1 MSNAAILVMTA
12 LARIAVLSGLLAAC
26 SSTWVASTWKS
37 PALDTLTFERV
48 VVIAHT
54 KGEAARRT
62 MEDQLVSR
70 LSVPAVASYRLSAKP
85 PVEDQLHE
93 LVLGGQFNGA
103 IVMRVVAVEKEADW
117 VPGTW
122 IGPYWGAFGWGM
134 FDPGYYELNTWVRV
148 ETNMYS
154 LPDEQLVWAAS
165 SSTENP
171 ISVKQLV
178 NETVD
183 RVAKELPLQ
192 RLVRPRS

>member
-1 MSNAAILVMTA
+1 MHSILVMRA
-12 LARIAVLSGLLAAC
+12 LARIAVSSVVLAAC
-26 SSTWVASTWKS
+26 SSTFVSSTWKS
-37 PALDTLTFERV
+37 PALSTLSFDKV
-48 VVIAHT
+48 VVIAHA
-54 KGEAARRT
+54 KGEAARRS

-93 LVLGGQFNGA
+93 LVLQGNFNGA
-103 IVMRVVAVEKEADW
+103 IVMRVVAVNKEADW

-134 FDPGYYELNTWVRV
+134 FDPGYYEIDTWVRV

-171 ISVKQLV
+171 ISVQQLV
-178 NETVD
+178 NETID
-183 RVAKELPLQ
+183 KLAKELPLQ
-192 RLVRPRS
+192 RIVRPRS